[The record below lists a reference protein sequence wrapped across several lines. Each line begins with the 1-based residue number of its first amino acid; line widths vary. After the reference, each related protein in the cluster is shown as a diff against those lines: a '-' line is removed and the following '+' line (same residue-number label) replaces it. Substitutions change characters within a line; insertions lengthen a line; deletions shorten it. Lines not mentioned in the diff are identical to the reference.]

1 MANRQNAWIFD
12 AMCLSRVIVR
22 SGEIN
27 KYKNTYSEIAQARA
41 NPSAVDV
48 PLPSSSMMTSE
59 FSVADYNVISQGPE
73 HSDGGQTLKMFAV
86 SSISAMKVETPLI

>member
-73 HSDGGQTLKMFAV
+73 HSDGGRTLKMFAV

>member
-1 MANRQNAWIFD
+1 
-12 AMCLSRVIVR
+12 
-22 SGEIN
+22 
-27 KYKNTYSEIAQARA
+27 
-41 NPSAVDV
+41 
-48 PLPSSSMMTSE
+48 MMTSE